1 MNQVLFLK
9 KLNSR
14 HRDMAKYLVETY
26 YTCSFKVKHYLDE
39 LNEDQLSKLDQR
51 EDGKFEIID
60 IKLDTR
66 KTKNLES
73 KNKPNINSSSNN
85 KSLEVPNTIQKNL
98 SEQISEKKNEKINL
112 QINEKSYPRI
122 KMPDRRKGYIQKVTI
137 GNHKVYLHTGEYND
151 GKLGEIFIDTSKE
164 GELVKALMNNFAIAI
179 SLGLQYGVP
188 LDEFVN
194 AYVET
199 KFEPSGKIDGNDRIL
214 SASSILD
221 YIFRELAIS
230 YLGREDLAHTPSLIP
245 QESNREINK
254 EEDTIFLKLV
264 RDITSKGFVRSN
276 YKKKLI
282 DLTDVRINL
291 KSKK

>member
-1 MNQVLFLK
+1 M
-9 KLNSR
+9 S
-14 HRDMAKYLVETY
+14 KYLVETF
-26 YTCSFKVKHYLDE
+26 YTCSFKVKHFLDE
-39 LNEDQLSKLDQR
+39 LNENQLSKLDQR

-60 IKLDTR
+60 VKLDAR
-66 KTKNLES
+66 KTKNLGNKNITNLNSLS
-73 KNKPNINSSSNN
+73 KSNN
-85 KSLEVPNTIQKNL
+85 KSLEVPNIVQKNL

-112 QINEKSYPRI
+112 QVNEKSYPRI

-137 GNHKVYLHTGEYND
+137 GKHKVYLHTGEYDD

-194 AYVET
+194 AYVGT
-199 KFEPSGKIDGNDRIL
+199 KFEPSGKIEGNDRIL

-230 YLGREDLAHTPSLIP
+230 YSGREDLAHTPSLTH
-245 QESNREINK
+245 QESNKEINK
-254 EEDTIFLKLV
+254 EEDTQFLKLIK
-264 RDITSKGFVRSN
+264 DITSKGFVRSN
-276 YKKKLI
+276 YEKKLI

>member
-1 MNQVLFLK
+1 
-9 KLNSR
+9 
-14 HRDMAKYLVETY
+14 MAKYLVETY

-51 EDGKFEIID
+51 EDGKFEIINV
-60 IKLDTR
+60 ILDTR
-66 KTKNLES
+66 KTKNLDNA
-73 KNKPNINSSSNN
+73 NKANINPLSKN
-85 KSLEVPNTIQKNL
+85 KSLEAPNIIQKNL
-98 SEQISEKKNEKINL
+98 SEQISEKKNEKINI
-112 QINEKSYPRI
+112 QVNEKSYPRT

-194 AYVET
+194 AYVGT
-199 KFEPSGKIDGNDRIL
+199 KFEPSGNIDGNDRIL

-245 QESNREINK
+245 QKNDREIHK
-254 EEDTIFLKLV
+254 EEDKQFLKLV

-276 YKKKLI
+276 YEKKLI
-282 DLTDVRINL
+282 DLTDVRFNL

>member
-1 MNQVLFLK
+1 
-9 KLNSR
+9 
-14 HRDMAKYLVETY
+14 MAKYLVETY

-39 LNEDQLSKLDQR
+39 LNENQLAKLDQR

-60 IKLDTR
+60 VKIDSR
-66 KTKNLES
+66 KTKNLKDNNNANVKS
-73 KNKPNINSSSNN
+73 LPNN
-85 KSLEVPNTIQKNL
+85 KSLEISNKIQKNL
-98 SEQISEKKNEKINL
+98 NDQLTEKNNEKTNL
-112 QINEKSYPRI
+112 LTNEKLNPRI
-122 KMPDRRKGYIQKVTI
+122 KMPDRRKGYIQKATI

-188 LDEFVN
+188 LDEFVS
-194 AYVET
+194 AYLET

-230 YLGREDLAHTPSLIP
+230 YLGREDLAHTPSLTP
-245 QESNREINK
+245 RENNK
-254 EEDTIFLKLV
+254 EIDKEENNHFLKLV
-264 RDITSKGFVRSN
+264 KDITSKGFIRNN
-276 YKKKLI
+276 YEKKLI
-282 DLTDVRINL
+282 DLTDVKINL

>member
-1 MNQVLFLK
+1 M
-9 KLNSR
+9 S
-14 HRDMAKYLVETY
+14 KYLVETF

-66 KTKNLES
+66 KTKNLGNKNITNLNSLS
-73 KNKPNINSSSNN
+73 KSNN
-85 KSLEVPNTIQKNL
+85 KSLEVPNIVQKNL

-137 GNHKVYLHTGEYND
+137 GNHKVYLHTGEYDD

-194 AYVET
+194 AYVGT
-199 KFEPSGKIDGNDRIL
+199 KFEPSGKIEGNDRIL

-230 YLGREDLAHTPSLIP
+230 YSGREDLAHTPSLTH
-245 QESNREINK
+245 QESNKEINK
-254 EEDTIFLKLV
+254 EEDTQFLKLIK
-264 RDITSKGFVRSN
+264 DITSKGFVRSN
-276 YKKKLI
+276 YEKKLI

>member
-1 MNQVLFLK
+1 
-9 KLNSR
+9 
-14 HRDMAKYLVETY
+14 MAKYLVETY

-60 IKLDTR
+60 VKLDSR
-66 KTKNLES
+66 KTKNLEN
-73 KNKPNINSSSNN
+73 KNKVNINSLSSN

-98 SEQISEKKNEKINL
+98 SEQISEKKNDKTNL

-194 AYVET
+194 AYVGT
-199 KFEPSGKIDGNDRIL
+199 KFEPSGKIEGNDRIL

-230 YLGREDLAHTPSLIP
+230 YSGREDLAHTPSLTH
-245 QESNREINK
+245 QESNKEIKKEINK
-254 EEDTIFLKLV
+254 EEDTQFLKLIK
-264 RDITSKGFVRSN
+264 DITSKGFVRSN
-276 YKKKLI
+276 YEKKLI